1 MAVAWHW
8 LLRPILLFSTTVL
21 ITFPR
26 SFSIPDSEAL
36 LNLKNSFVDV
46 ADELQS
52 WEPSSS
58 PCKNGEQENRW
69 AGVVCYNG
77 LVTGLRLANMGLSG
91 KIDVNALVEMPG
103 LRTISIMN
111 NSFLGNMPEF
121 NRLGALKAIYM
132 SGNQFSGEI
141 PPDYFAK
148 MESLKKVWLS
158 DNKFTGKIPS
168 SLGRLLYLI
177 ELHVENNQFSGTI
190 PSFDKLTLMSI
201 DLSNNQLEGEIPE
214 SLMKFNASSFSGNP
228 GLCGENLGVE
238 CKQLDQELQPPPVV
252 ANDSSNNVEPSS
264 GKRDDSKKILAAV
277 ITLSVLLLSIAIVL
291 ILRCRRRRKT
301 FDVLEKET
309 VEAVEVQVTSV
320 ASNRKEIIELNRKVS
335 SSRKAA
341 NGSVRVKAGGGS
353 MAMDL
358 VIVNEKNGVFGMQD
372 LMKAA
377 AEVLGNGGLGSS
389 YKAVMADGVSVV
401 VKRMREMN
409 TMGRDGFDAE
419 IRKLVSLKHINILGP
434 LGYHYRK
441 DEKLFVYEYIPN
453 GSLLYLLHGDRGQSH
468 GELNWSARLKIVQGI
483 ARGIGYLHTELASLD
498 LPHGDLKSSNI
509 LLGPENEPLISEYGF
524 RPLINNAS
532 QSQALFA
539 YRAAPEA
546 QQTGKVSTK
555 CDVYCL
561 GIVILEI
568 LTGKF
573 PSQYL
578 SNSKGGIDVVQWVP
592 SVLSEGRL
600 TELLDPEIAS
610 SRNSLGEMEQLLH
623 IGIACTETNPEVRLD
638 MSEAVR
644 RILEIQTDNRTLQ
657 DLPTLRDGY
666 ADSSRSSFSELQ
678 LGELSGRRH
687 GSEHFDHR
695 SER

>member
-21 ITFPR
+21 ITFPC

-36 LNLKNSFVDV
+36 LNLKNSFVDE

-52 WEPSSS
+52 WEPSSA
-58 PCKNGEQENRW
+58 PCKNGEQENHW

-77 LVTGLRLANMGLSG
+77 LVTGLRLPNMGLSG

-103 LRTISIMN
+103 LRTINIMN
-111 NSFLGNMPEF
+111 NSFSGNFPEF
-121 NRLGALKAIYM
+121 NRLGALKAIYI

-141 PPDYFAK
+141 PPDYFVK

-158 DNKFTGKIPS
+158 DNKFMGKFPS
-168 SLGRLLYLI
+168 SLGQLPHLI
-177 ELHVENNQFSGTI
+177 ELHVNNNQFSGTI
-190 PSFDKLTLMSI
+190 PSFDKPTLMSL
-201 DLSNNQLEGEIPE
+201 DFSNNQLEGEIPE
-214 SLMKFNASSFSGNP
+214 SLMKFNASFFSGNP
-228 GLCGENLGVE
+228 GLCGENVGVE
-238 CKQLDQELQPPPVV
+238 CKQVDQESTPPPIV
-252 ANDSSNNVEPSS
+252 ANDSNNNVESSS
-264 GKRDDSKKILAAV
+264 GKRDGSKKILAAV

-320 ASNRKEIIELNRKVS
+320 ASNRKEIIELNRKVG
-335 SSRKAA
+335 SSRRVA
-341 NGSVRVKAGGGS
+341 NGSVRVKGSGGS
-353 MAMDL
+353 MAADL
-358 VIVNEKNGVFGMQD
+358 VIVNEKNGVFGMHD

-409 TMGRDGFDAE
+409 TMERDGFDAE
-419 IRKLVSLKHINILGP
+419 IRKLVCLKHINILGP

-453 GSLLYLLHGDRGQSH
+453 GSLLYLLHGDRGLSH
-468 GELNWSARLKIVQGI
+468 VELNWSARLKIVQGI

-509 LLGPENEPLISEYGF
+509 LLGPENEPLITEYGF

-539 YRAAPEA
+539 YRAPEA
-546 QQTGKVSTK
+546 QQTGKVSPK

-592 SVLSEGRL
+592 SALSEGRL
-600 TELLDPEIAS
+600 IELLDPEIAS

-623 IGIACTETNPEVRLD
+623 IGIACTETNPEVRFD

-644 RILEIQTDNRTLQ
+644 RILEIQTDSRTFQ
-657 DLPTLRDGY
+657 DLPTLRDSY
-666 ADSSRSSFSELQ
+666 ADSSQSSFSERQ

-687 GSEHFDHR
+687 GSEHFDHQ

>member
-21 ITFPR
+21 ITFPC

-36 LNLKNSFVDV
+36 LNLKNSFVDD

-52 WEPSSS
+52 WEPSSA
-58 PCKNGEQENRW
+58 PCKNGEQENHW
-69 AGVVCYNG
+69 AGVLCYNG
-77 LVTGLRLANMGLSG
+77 LVTGLRLPNMGLSG

-111 NSFLGNMPEF
+111 NSFSGIIPDF
-121 NRLGALKAIYM
+121 NRLGALKAIYI

-141 PPDYFAK
+141 PPDYFVK

-158 DNKFTGKIPS
+158 DNNFTGKIPS
-168 SLGRLLYLI
+168 SLGQLPHLI

-190 PSFDKLTLMSI
+190 PSFDKPTLMSL

-238 CKQLDQELQPPPVV
+238 CKQVDQESTPPPIV
-252 ANDSSNNVEPSS
+252 ANDSNNNVESSS

-291 ILRCRRRRKT
+291 ILRCRRRKKT

-320 ASNRKEIIELNRKVS
+320 ASNRKEIIELNRKVG
-335 SSRKAA
+335 SSRKGA
-341 NGSVRVKAGGGS
+341 NRSVRVKGGGGS
-353 MAMDL
+353 MAADL
-358 VIVNEKNGVFGMQD
+358 VIVNEKNGVFGMHD

-409 TMGRDGFDAE
+409 TMERDGFDAE

-453 GSLLYLLHGDRGQSH
+453 GSLLYLLHGDRGPSH
-468 GELNWSARLKIVQGI
+468 VELNWSARLKIVQGI

-509 LLGPENEPLISEYGF
+509 LLGPENEPLITEYGF
-524 RPLINNAS
+524 KPLINNAS

-539 YRAAPEA
+539 YRVPEA
-546 QQTGKVSTK
+546 QQTGKVSPK

-592 SVLSEGRL
+592 SALSEGRL
-600 TELLDPEIAS
+600 IELLDPEIAS

-644 RILEIQTDNRTLQ
+644 RILEIQADNRTLQ
-657 DLPTLRDGY
+657 ELPTLRDGY
-666 ADSSRSSFSELQ
+666 ADTSRSSFTERQ

-687 GSEHFDHR
+687 GSEHFDHQ